1 MGKGEQLGQQLRA
14 WNEAGLLDLDHPTAL
29 ANRLIDG
36 LGAEEWLKGPIRD
49 LASQPLL
56 RQVLRQPDGGPR
68 HSALQSLVHQ
78 LESTYAPRVLAELL
92 ALLQAATGQSLNL
105 PERDLPSSD
114 GALISSDSSGAA
126 TASPFS
132 AGPARG
138 GPFLAND
145 SSTTPAALEIAAGPA
160 GLAHQLHLL
169 GPGLALAA
177 TTALVWRWSAG
188 ELQRWLFEPW
198 GWSGGVVLVVLLALL
213 QALALGPLKVVRRQ
227 WPLEQADATDPHQA
241 WRWICAP
248 WIHHANGEALLNLV
262 LLLILLGPS
271 PLPLPEVVLRYC
283 LTSLATAALAL
294 LLAQRRTSEGRWD
307 GASGAV
313 SALIGLGSGASLLH
327 WRSLS
332 YPFGPLAIPAW
343 VLLVVYGSLQLSW
356 LLPRRSPEDSS
367 RPIDRLLSSQ
377 WWWGLQLGL
386 AWALISRIG
395 QWLQALQQARPAG

>member
-1 MGKGEQLGQQLRA
+1 MGKGEELGQQLRA
-14 WNEAGLLDLDHPTAL
+14 WNEAGLLDLEHPTAL

-56 RQVLRQPDGGPR
+56 RQVLRQRDGGTR

-78 LESTYAPRVLAELL
+78 LESTYAPKVLVELL
-92 ALLQAATGQSLNL
+92 ALLQAATGQSISLSAL
-105 PERDLPSSD
+105 AESIPDRALITGPSSD
-114 GALISSDSSGAA
+114 GPCLVN
-126 TASPFS
+126 AS
-132 AGPARG
+132 GPA
-138 GPFLAND
+138 
-145 SSTTPAALEIAAGPA
+145 PAAVEIAAGAA

-169 GPGLALAA
+169 GPGVALAA
-177 TTALVWRWSAG
+177 TAALVWRWSAG
-188 ELQRWLFEPW
+188 ELQRWVFEPW

-343 VLLVVYGSLQLSW
+343 VLLVVYGTLQLSW
-356 LLPRRSPEDSS
+356 LLPRRSPQDSS

-386 AWALISRIG
+386 AWALISRLG
-395 QWLQALQQARPAG
+395 QWLQVLQQTRPAG